1 MLIETLILLGLMQP
15 QPAAWQSIFDG
26 RTLEGWTSAGFTN
39 PGEVKV
45 ENGAMVLKFGH
56 PLTGANYTRPMPKT
70 DYEVRFEAQ
79 RAVGNDFFA
88 SLTFPV
94 GESHAT
100 WVLGGWGGDIVGI
113 SSIDNWDAS
122 ENETRS
128 YYNFEN
134 GRWYRFRLHVTGDR
148 LQAWIDGE
156 RVVNVGIAGRAIG
169 LRPGPIKL
177 SLPFGFAAYNATG
190 LVRNIEYRR
199 LQ

>member
-1 MLIETLILLGLMQP
+1 MLFETVLLLGLMQG
-15 QPAAWQSIFDG
+15 QPAAWQPMFDG
-26 RTLEGWTSAGFTN
+26 KTLEGWTSAGFTN
-39 PGEVKV
+39 PGELKV
-45 ENGAMVLKFGH
+45 EDGAMVLKFGH
-56 PLTGANYTRPMPKT
+56 PLTGANYTRPTPKT
-70 DYEVRFEAQ
+70 DYEVRFEA
-79 RAVGNDFFA
+79 RRINGNDFFA

-134 GRWYRFRLHVTGDR
+134 GRWYRFRLHVTTER
-148 LQAWIDGE
+148 LQAWIDDE
-156 RVVNVGIAGRAIG
+156 RVVDVNIAGREVG
-169 LRPGPIKL
+169 LRPGPIKF

-190 LVRNIEYRR
+190 ALRKIEYRR
-199 LQ
+199 LK

>member
-1 MLIETLILLGLMQP
+1 MLIETVLLLGLMQP
-15 QPAAWQSIFDG
+15 QPAAWVPIFDG
-26 RTLEGWTSAGFTN
+26 KTLDGWTSAGFTN

-56 PLTGANYTRPMPKT
+56 PLTGANYTRPMPT
-70 DYEVRFEAQ
+70 AGYEVRFEAQ
-79 RAVGNDFFA
+79 RVNGNDFFA

-113 SSIDNWDAS
+113 SSIDGWDAS

-134 GRWYRFRLHVTGDR
+134 GRWYRFRLRVTTGR
-148 LQAWIDGE
+148 LEAWIDDE
-156 RVVNVGIAGRAIG
+156 RVVNVNIAGREVG
-169 LRPGPIKL
+169 LRPGPIRL

-190 LVRNIEYRR
+190 LLRNIDYRR
-199 LQ
+199 LK